1 MIGRIL
7 FLFFAVGLFVALLYV
22 QQRQQEPEGSN
33 AAAAAAQNAAS
44 EPGFVAL
51 GARIIETGD
60 DGQPLYT
67 LDATRIAQ
75 PVPDGT
81 IYLTSPV
88 LHYEPPG
95 ANPWVLTALQ
105 GQLPQSAQN
114 ADLSGMVN
122 ASGIPQG
129 SMRMI
134 HFHTSTLHV
143 DMQRQ
148 VALTPAEV
156 HIDWAGSLLSG
167 RGMHADLKSGQV
179 QLFHAVSGVIL
190 H

>member
-7 FLFFAVGLFVALLYV
+7 FLLVAVAVLAVLLYL
-22 QQRQQEPEGSN
+22 QEPEGGN
-33 AAAAAAQNAAS
+33 PANTAAQNNS
-44 EPGFVAL
+44 SGPGFVAL
-51 GARIIETGD
+51 GAQIIETGD
-60 DGQPLYT
+60 NGKPLYT
-67 LDATRIAQ
+67 LDAQRIAQ
-75 PVPDGT
+75 PVPQGT

-95 ANPWVLTALQ
+95 ANPWVLTAQQ

-129 SMRMI
+129 SQRTI
-134 HFHTSTLHV
+134 RFRTSTLHV

-148 VALTPAEV
+148 LASTPAMV
-156 HIDWAGSLLSG
+156 HIDWGDS
-167 RGMHADLKSGQV
+167 V
-179 QLFHAVSGVIL
+179 VSG

>member
-7 FLFFAVGLFVALLYV
+7 FLILAVGVMAVLLYM
-22 QQRQQEPEGSN
+22 QEPESGN
-33 AAAAAAQNAAS
+33 PATTAAQTSAA

-51 GARIIETGD
+51 GAQIIETGD
-60 DGQPLYT
+60 NGQPLYT
-67 LDATRIAQ
+67 LDAQRIEQ
-75 PVPDGT
+75 PTPDGT

-95 ANPWVLTALQ
+95 GNPWVLTAQQ

-129 SMRMI
+129 SLRMI
-134 HFHTSTLHV
+134 HFKTSTLHV
-143 DMQRQ
+143 DMQQ
-148 VALTPAEV
+148 QLATTPAVV
-156 HIDWAGSLLSG
+156 HVDWAGSLLSG
-167 RGMHADLKSGQV
+167 RGMHADLKSGQLE
-179 QLFHAVSGVIL
+179 LFHAVYGVTR

>member
-7 FLFFAVGLFVALLYV
+7 FLVLAVGLLGVLLYM
-22 QQRQQEPEGSN
+22 QEQEPENSN

-51 GARIIETGD
+51 GAQIIETGD
-60 DGQPLYT
+60 DGQPLYR

-95 ANPWVLTALQ
+95 ANPWVLTARQ

-129 SMRMI
+129 SMRMM

-143 DMQRQ
+143 DMQQ
-148 VALTPAEV
+148 QLATTAAMV

-179 QLFHAVSGVIL
+179 ELFHAVSGVIL